1 MRSVPSRFAEMS
13 TGKSW
18 GQSARGGRGI
28 WNFIRLWP
36 PLGTVPDF
44 PGRSGLQSRNVV
56 RAVARQ
62 RNVDMNAVRTFRVDT
77 AGLAARVTT
86 ELRSLAVAPR

>member
-1 MRSVPSRFAEMS
+1 MRSVPSRFAEMI